1 MRSFLIIGQPHR
13 SLKDAIEAVLLPW
26 NQTNVVRISQGD
38 YHYYERLSGI
48 HASLLDDGQ
57 PPPQRKQDRAHP
69 PPPVARL
76 AADRGNA
83 REVVPVMNGKCR
95 PGTNIFTRP
104 LTMEEYE
111 ALGVANG
118 IRSGG
123 GLRVMNSAQDLRPIA
138 DSNGY
143 LSFLFAKGMTIGFP
157 RANFRFFPFQKNLMD
172 VALHIPA
179 GEGIDAPIVQT
190 VLCYSPDT
198 TGFRQPMR
206 SVVATA
212 DERQENHMFMIPYFF
227 TSFAEPWYV
236 SVADAL

>member
-1 MRSFLIIGQPHR
+1 MKG
-13 SLKDAIEAVLLPW
+13 AIEAVLLPW
-26 NQTNVVRISQGD
+26 NQTNVVRISRGD
-38 YHYYERLSGI
+38 YHYYERVNGI
-48 HASLLDDGQ
+48 YDSLLYDGQ
-57 PPPQRKQDRAHP
+57 TPPQRKRDRAHP

-76 AADRGNA
+76 AAAGGGDNA
-83 REVVPVMNGKCR
+83 RGEVVPVINGMCR

-118 IRSGG
+118 LRAGG

-143 LSFLFAKGMTIGFP
+143 LSFLFAKGMTIGFS

-179 GEGIDAPIVQT
+179 LPGAGEGLDAPIVQT
-190 VLCYSPDT
+190 VLCYTPDT
-198 TGFRQPMR
+198 TGFQQPMR
-206 SVVATA
+206 SVRATA
-212 DERQENHMFMIPYFF
+212 DERQENHMFMIPYLF

-236 SVADAL
+236 SVVDTL